1 MSDADLVDFL
11 DDLPASHT
19 GKMRGEDKLNG
30 AITAAL
36 QHSAHP
42 ETAEIARAIVSAT
55 RRKAIPPALAREVL
69 ARILPPLGTASI
81 VPTITLHEA
90 EEPLSPAAYKRTMR
104 TIWRAAVRDGRIGLD
119 EARKAMILTKTMWRA
134 EIEMALLESGDSRKP

>member
-1 MSDADLVDFL
+1 VSDVDLVDLL
-11 DDLPASHT
+11 DDLPISHT
-19 GKMRGEDKLNG
+19 GKTRGEDRLNS

-55 RRKAIPPALAREVL
+55 RRRAIPPALARDVL

-81 VPTITLHEA
+81 VPTITLHDAEA
-90 EEPLSPAAYKRTMR
+90 PRTVEAYRKTMR
-104 TIWRAAVRDGRIGLD
+104 LIWEAGVRDGRIGLD
-119 EARKAMILTKTMWRA
+119 EARKAMVLTKTLWRA
-134 EIEMALLESGDSRKP
+134 ELETAGLGDQTRA